1 MPSVLAIRDL
11 RRRIVRARKANGGDT
26 SLTQLLA
33 LDPLSVLRALRAAV
47 APVYRV
53 ERQNWTV
60 GTLVTTLGP
69 ALGRRILDVST
80 SDVTGTTAIRR
91 LWLHAVATAH
101 AARML
106 AQSSGL
112 LDPEEAWLLG
122 LLHDVPLWLD
132 NLSRRQRGVPVHA
145 PMATWARQWNLPRGL
160 AEVIDRLG
168 ALRQSRHGCPKAEDP
183 ASLLCAAEFMAEIA
197 DFGHEDAADPAREL
211 LLASADRS
219 EFLAAQRLR
228 REVEATLRD
237 CGLDL
242 TLPEPDLDVEHAHAD
257 EDLSLFSGRQHGD
270 LAQVVLSLLSC
281 SKSASYRGIVTAVT
295 AAALRY
301 MSYDRAWYVKWIKD
315 QNRFVIR
322 AKADLSSRK
331 VVTAPHEL
339 AAAEAQVLDRALRDE
354 RPVRLDAQEDRGLLH
369 LIGAD
374 EALAVPINRDFQTP
388 AFLVLD
394 RQLST
399 RPIQLLQDSEV
410 AITLGMTATLL
421 NENLLLKRRRQR
433 ALKFAVTDPL
443 TRLFNRRMGISV
455 LEQEIARATRLG
467 SPLTVLMLDLD
478 NFKRLN
484 DTHGH
489 VQGDAALRATAE
501 VLRKTL
507 RKEDTICRY
516 GGEEFLVVLP
526 TTEPEDAA
534 ILAARLFTAVEQRG
548 MELNLPTTVSIG
560 IAALRSDDTVIS
572 VLHRADQA
580 LYASKSQGRNRFS
593 IDVDSV

>member
-11 RRRIVRARKANGGDT
+11 RRRIVRARRATDGDS

-47 APVYRV
+47 APIYRV
-53 ERQNWTV
+53 ERQTWTV
-60 GTLVTTLGP
+60 GTLVTSLGP
-69 ALGRRILDVST
+69 ALVRRILDVPSA
-80 SDVTGTTAIRR
+80 DVTGTTAIRR

-101 AARML
+101 SARML
-106 AQSSGL
+106 AQSTGL
-112 LDPEEAWLLG
+112 LDPDEAWLLG
-122 LLHDVPLWLD
+122 LLHDVPAWLD

-145 PMATWARQWNLPRGL
+145 PMTAWARQWNLPRGI
-160 AEVIDRLG
+160 ADVIDRLG
-168 ALRQSRHGCPKAEDP
+168 ALRQSRQGCPKPEDP
-183 ASLLCAAEFMAEIA
+183 ATLLCAAEFMAEIA
-197 DFGHEDAADPAREL
+197 DFGHEDADDPAREL
-211 LLASADRS
+211 LLASADRG
-219 EFLAAQRLR
+219 EFVAAQRLR
-228 REVEATLRD
+228 REVEATLREF
-237 CGLDL
+237 GLDL
-242 TLPEPDLDVEHAHAD
+242 TLPEPDLDVEPTQAD

-301 MSYDRAWYVKWIKD
+301 MSYDRAWYVKWIRTQD
-315 QNRFVIR
+315 RFVIR
-322 AKADLSSRK
+322 AKADLSSRR
-331 VVTAPHEL
+331 VLTAPHAL
-339 AAAEAQVLDRALRDE
+339 AATESRTLERALREE
-354 RPVRLDAQEDRGLLH
+354 RPTRLEATDEPGLMRL
-369 LIGAD
+369 LGAD
-374 EALAVPINRDFQTP
+374 EALVVPINREFQTP

-455 LEQEIARATRLG
+455 LEQEMSRAARLG
-467 SPLTVLMLDLD
+467 SPLTVVMLDLD
-478 NFKRLN
+478 NFKNLN

-489 VQGDAALRATAE
+489 VQGDVALRATAE

-548 MELNLPTTVSIG
+548 TELKLPTTVSIG
-560 IAALRSDDTVIS
+560 IAALRSGDTVES

-580 LYASKSQGRNRFS
+580 LYASKAQGRNRFS
-593 IDVDSV
+593 IDVDSL